1 VIQQQETTLSVLQ
14 RTPRRD
20 GSADTE
26 NPQLADVEE
35 PAERDEEA
43 APVSTAAPLAPGTHR
58 RTAARTA
65 ASPSSV
71 AARLREDEDQEQAG
85 AAPSPVRR
93 RGRHVRED
101 EEETQAQP
109 DPDLLRLST
118 LSKADPQYQQLRRTV
133 IETHLPLVHHL
144 AQRFKGRGE
153 PYDDLVQVGTIGLL
167 HAVDRFD
174 PERGAF
180 AAFAVPTIVGE
191 IRRHFRD
198 RGWAMR
204 IPRRIQDLGRRVS
217 EARETLTH
225 TLDRSPT
232 VQEIAEHLEVDP
244 DLVIEA
250 LDTASAYITVPLPT
264 TAEESDR
271 MGKAFEDAGLELV
284 EQRETLRPLLAR
296 LPEREQRILELR
308 FGKGLSQ
315 AQIAAEVGVSQMHV
329 SRLLTKSLN
338 ILRSGLTQEL

>member
-1 VIQQQETTLSVLQ
+1 MSLQPDADARLRVLPRSQ
-14 RTPRRD
+14 PQIVRREEPPTPTPPA
-20 GSADTE
+20 GIA
-26 NPQLADVEE
+26 AEE
-35 PAERDEEA
+35 PALPDLDDVDDLDDLDE
-43 APVSTAAPLAPGTHR
+43 APG
-58 RTAARTA
+58 
-65 ASPSSV
+65 P
-71 AARLREDEDQEQAG
+71 DQSLPMA
-85 AAPSPVRR
+85 
-93 RGRHVRED
+93 
-101 EEETQAQP
+101 
-109 DPDLLRLST
+109 DPDLQRLSSMPPT
-118 LSKADPQYQQLRRTV
+118 HPQYQQLRRTV

-174 PERGAF
+174 PQRGTF

-232 VQEIAEHLEVDP
+232 VREIAEYLDVDA
-244 DLVIEA
+244 DLVLEA
-250 LDTASAYITVPLPT
+250 LETASAYITVPLQT
-264 TAEESDR
+264 TSDESDR
-271 MGKAFEDAGLELV
+271 IGKSFEDAGLELV

-296 LPEREQRILELR
+296 LPVRERRILELR
-308 FGKGLSQ
+308 FGKGMSQ
-315 AQIAAEVGVSQMHV
+315 SQIAAEVGVSQLHV

>member
-1 VIQQQETTLSVLQ
+1 M
-14 RTPRRD
+14 
-20 GSADTE
+20 
-26 NPQLADVEE
+26 
-35 PAERDEEA
+35 
-43 APVSTAAPLAPGTHR
+43 
-58 RTAARTA
+58 
-65 ASPSSV
+65 
-71 AARLREDEDQEQAG
+71 AARLRERAEETIDE
-85 AAPSPVRR
+85 APADAPARR
-93 RGRHVRED
+93 RGRHVREGSED
-101 EEETQAQP
+101 ASP
-109 DPDLLRLST
+109 RHDPDLLRLAALPQS
-118 LSKADPQYQQLRRTV
+118 DPQYQQLRRTV
-133 IETHLPLVHHL
+133 IEAHLPLVHHL

-167 HAVDRFD
+167 HAVDRYD
-174 PERGAF
+174 PQRGAF

-217 EARETLTH
+217 EARESLTH

-232 VQEIAEHLEVDP
+232 VQEIAQYLDVDA

-315 AQIAAEVGVSQMHV
+315 SQIAAEVGVSQMHV

>member
-1 VIQQQETTLSVLQ
+1 MPEIVRH
-14 RTPRRD
+14 RTGPVPVRPSTPTAPGAPAGPADPEEPDEQARVAVPSDPEDLDDESALRPGDSDDPGDPDDPD
-20 GSADTE
+20 GSLVAD
-26 NPQLADVEE
+26 PDRAVP
-35 PAERDEEA
+35 PA
-43 APVSTAAPLAPGTHR
+43 
-58 RTAARTA
+58 
-65 ASPSSV
+65 
-71 AARLREDEDQEQAG
+71 
-85 AAPSPVRR
+85 
-93 RGRHVRED
+93 
-101 EEETQAQP
+101 
-109 DPDLLRLST
+109 DPDLQRLSRLPKT
-118 LSKADPQYQQLRRTV
+118 HPQYQQLRRSV
-133 IETHLPLVHHL
+133 IEAHLPLVHHL

-174 PERGAF
+174 PQRGAF

-217 EARETLTH
+217 EARESLTH

-232 VQEIAEHLEVDP
+232 VREIAEYLDVDP
-244 DLVIEA
+244 DLVLEA
-250 LDTASAYITVPLPT
+250 LETASAYITVPLQT

-271 MGKAFEDAGLELV
+271 IGKSFEDAGLELV
-284 EQRETLRPLLAR
+284 EQRATLGPLLAR
-296 LPEREQRILELR
+296 LPVRERRILELR
-308 FGKGLSQ
+308 FGKGMSQ
-315 AQIAAEVGVSQMHV
+315 SQIAAEVGVSQMHV